1 MSGITDAELSALGA
15 GWRRHSVDGLP
26 IVRGDQVAWRGF
38 RGWVFGKAA
47 SVEAIRHGTVS
58 SLVNRGFMVNIDGVE
73 GALDERSVLA
83 VKDSFVDAAVAS

>member
-1 MSGITDAELSALGA
+1 MSGITDAELAALGA

-26 IVRGDQVAWRGF
+26 IVRGDQVAWRGV
-38 RGWVFGKAA
+38 RLWALSEAV
-47 SVEAIRHGTVS
+47 SVQAIRHGTVS
-58 SLVNRGFMVNIDGVE
+58 SVVNHGFIVTVDGVE